1 MASGARLRPPQSR
14 GFSALNQQAQEEF
27 EAVLAPEKERVLAL
41 GGLHVIGT
49 NLHDSRRIDDQL
61 RGRSG
66 RQGDPGSTHLPFDGA
81 NFVVSPANK

>member
-1 MASGARLRPPQSR
+1 M
-14 GFSALNQQAQEEF
+14 LNN
-27 EAVLAPEKERVLAL
+27 
-41 GGLHVIGT
+41 GGLHVIGM